1 MKTLKLLFATFFV
14 AIISPC
20 LYAGE
25 PAGNRVTVDISANKI
40 KYSNMIFGH
49 FIEHF
54 DNQVYGG
61 IYDPKSKFADKD
73 GFRTDVIE
81 ALK

>member
-1 MKTLKLLFATFFV
+1 MNARILIIALFMGL
-14 AIISPC
+14 C
-20 LYAGE
+20 LDGIAQENVMGIVPE
-25 PAGNRVTVDISANKI
+25 GKEI
-40 KYSNMIFGH
+40 KYNKMIFGH

-54 DNQVYGG
+54 DDQVYGG
-61 IYDPKSKFADKD
+61 LFDPLSKFADED

>member
-1 MKTLKLLFATFFV
+1 M
-14 AIISPC
+14 
-20 LYAGE
+20 
-25 PAGNRVTVDISANKI
+25 TVDISANKI

-61 IYDPKSKFADKD
+61 IFDPESKFADED
-73 GFRTDVIE
+73 SFRTDVIE